1 VSTKRDETRARLLDA
16 ARRLLV
22 ARGYHGVTIDE
33 IAREAGVSRQAV
45 YAYHFGSKSEFLI
58 ALLVHVEAA
67 EGIAELL
74 RPSDEAAS
82 GVEALR
88 EAVNATAEFERRVHD
103 VATMLLAARRSDDAA
118 AATWADRMARKRAG
132 IGRLVSRLAEEGDL
146 QPGWA
151 TEDAADLA
159 YALLSSQV
167 FDVLVSERG
176 WSVDDYAARIWR
188 ALASAIVAVPA
199 DPVSTTAGDTR
210 DVDDRTL

>member
-1 VSTKRDETRARLLDA
+1 MSTKRDETRRRLLDV
-16 ARRLLV
+16 ARHQLV
-22 ARGYHGVTIDE
+22 ERGYHGVTIE
-33 IAREAGVSRQAV
+33 QIAKAAGVSRQAV
-45 YAYHFGSKSEFLI
+45 YAYHFGSRSEFLI
-58 ALLVHVEAA
+58 ALLVHVEAV

-88 EAVNATAEFERRVHD
+88 EAVNANAEFERRVHD

-118 AATWADRMARKRAG
+118 AATWTDRMARKRAG
-132 IGRLVSRLAEEGDL
+132 IGGLVSRLADGGDL
-146 QPGWA
+146 KAGW
-151 TEDAADLA
+151 TPEDAADFA

-167 FDVLVSERG
+167 FDVLVTERG
-176 WSVDDYAARIWR
+176 WSVDDYAKRIWR

-210 DVDDRTL
+210 DVEDRTL

>member
-1 VSTKRDETRARLLDA
+1 MSTKRDETRARLLDA

-33 IAREAGVSRQAV
+33 IAREAGISRQAV

-58 ALLVHVEAA
+58 ALLVHVEAV
-67 EGIAELL
+67 EGIADLL
-74 RPSDEAAS
+74 RPSDDAET
-82 GVEALR
+82 GIDALR
-88 EAVNATAEFERRVHD
+88 EAVKASAEFDRRVHD

-118 AATWADRMARKRAG
+118 AATWADRMGRKRDG

-146 QPGWA
+146 RPDWTPEA
-151 TEDAADLA
+151 AADLA

-188 ALASAIVAVPA
+188 ALASAIVAAPA
-199 DPVSTTAGDTR
+199 DPVSTTAGETR
-210 DVDDRTL
+210 DVEDRTL

>member
-1 VSTKRDETRARLLDA
+1 MSTKRDETRARLLDG

-22 ARGYHGVTIDE
+22 ERGYHGVTIDE
-33 IAREAGVSRQAV
+33 IAKEAGISRQAV

-58 ALLVHVEAA
+58 ALLVHVEAV

-118 AATWADRMARKRAG
+118 AATWADRMARKREG
-132 IGRLVSRLAEEGDL
+132 FGRLVSRLAEEGDL
-146 QPGWA
+146 RPDWTPQ
-151 TEDAADLA
+151 DAADLA

-176 WSVDDYAARIWR
+176 WSVDQYAARIWR
-188 ALASAIVAVPA
+188 ALASAIVAGPA
-199 DPVSTTAGDTR
+199 DPVGTNEGET
-210 DVDDRTL
+210 

>member
-16 ARRLLV
+16 ARRVLV

-33 IAREAGVSRQAV
+33 IAKEAGVSRQAV

-58 ALLVHVEAA
+58 ALLVHVEAV

-74 RPSDEAAS
+74 RPSDNAES
-82 GVEALR
+82 GIDALR
-88 EAVNATAEFERRVHD
+88 EAVSASAEFDRRVHD
-103 VATMLLAARRSDDAA
+103 VATMLLAARRSDEAA
-118 AATWADRMARKRAG
+118 AATWADRMARKRAA

-146 QPGWA
+146 QPGWTA
-151 TEDAADLA
+151 EHAADLV

-188 ALASAIVAVPA
+188 TLASAIVAAPA
-199 DPVSTTAGDTR
+199 DPVSTTAGDTH
-210 DVDDRTL
+210 DVEDRTL

>member
-1 VSTKRDETRARLLDA
+1 MSTKRDETRARLLDG

-22 ARGYHGVTIDE
+22 ERGYHGVTIDE
-33 IAREAGVSRQAV
+33 IAKEAGVSRQAV

-58 ALLVHVEAA
+58 ALLVHVEAV

-74 RPSDEAAS
+74 RPSDDAKS
-82 GVEALR
+82 GIDALR
-88 EAVNATAEFERRVHD
+88 EAVTANAEFERRVHD

-118 AATWADRMARKRAG
+118 ASTWANRMARKRAG
-132 IGRLVSRLAEEGDL
+132 IGRLVSRLAEEDDL
-146 QPGWA
+146 QPGWTA
-151 TEDAADLA
+151 EDAADLA

-188 ALASAIVAVPA
+188 TLASAIVAVPA
-199 DPVSTTAGDTR
+199 DPARTKAGDTR
-210 DVDDRTL
+210 DVEDRAL

>member
-1 VSTKRDETRARLLDA
+1 
-16 ARRLLV
+16 LLV

-33 IAREAGVSRQAV
+33 IARKAGVSRQAV

-58 ALLVHVEAA
+58 ALLVHVEAV

-103 VATMLLAARRSDDAA
+103 IASMLLAARRSDDAA
-118 AATWADRMARKRAG
+118 AATWADRMARKRDG

-146 QPGWA
+146 RPDW
-151 TEDAADLA
+151 TSEDAADLA

-199 DPVSTTAGDTR
+199 DPVSTKAGDSR
-210 DVDDRTL
+210 DVEDRTL

>member
-58 ALLVHVEAA
+58 ALLVHVEAV
-67 EGIAELL
+67 EGIADLL
-74 RPSDEAAS
+74 RPSDNAES
-82 GVEALR
+82 GIDALR
-88 EAVNATAEFERRVHD
+88 EAVMASAEFDRRVHD

-118 AATWADRMARKRAG
+118 AATWADRMARKRAA

-146 QPGWA
+146 RPDWTA
-151 TEDAADLA
+151 EEAADLV

-188 ALASAIVAVPA
+188 TLASAIVAVPA

-210 DVDDRTL
+210 DVEDRTL